1 MIHCLF
7 IQNIGQHTP
16 IKRSVSWEDLI
27 QIPTRI
33 RPTGPG
39 GRGRGWQRGGK
50 LPNQRVT
57 SPETMKYI
65 EECELQNE
73 RKEKIK
79 KEKESVCRKALLQ
92 KSKHDRLVNKIKKG
106 WQTSRELQIMKK

>member
-1 MIHCLF
+1 MF
-7 IQNIGQHTP
+7 IQNIGPHTS

-39 GRGRGWQRGGK
+39 GWGRGQGTGGK
-50 LPNQRVT
+50 LPYQRVT
-57 SPETMKYI
+57 SLETMKYI

-73 RKEKIK
+73 KKEKVK
-79 KEKESVCRKALLQ
+79 KEKETVYRRALLQ
-92 KSKHDRLVNKIKKG
+92 KAKHDRLVKK
-106 WQTSRELQIMKK
+106 MKKAGELLDNCK